1 MAAYAYFAGVDVRH
15 RALKPKALACC
26 TAPAARLRSSRAMP
40 LLWRRRQQ
48 RRGVSSHWDKPRS
61 RPARWRN

>member
-1 MAAYAYFAGVDVRH
+1 MAAYAYFAGIDVRH

-40 LLWRRRQQ
+40 LL
-48 RRGVSSHWDKPRS
+48 
-61 RPARWRN
+61 